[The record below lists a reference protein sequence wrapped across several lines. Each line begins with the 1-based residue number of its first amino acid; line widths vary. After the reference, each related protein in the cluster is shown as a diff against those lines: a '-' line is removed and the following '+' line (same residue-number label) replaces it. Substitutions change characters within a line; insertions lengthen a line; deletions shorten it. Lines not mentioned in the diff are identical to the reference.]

1 MSGPL
6 STARIGGRVG
16 GWIAAHRSAAAT
28 LVSGGAVAALVAV
41 VSVVSTGFVAHQVDL
56 HDGAVWV
63 TSDVHHAAGRANP
76 VVGELNG
83 LVPLGAGSLDVDQ
96 SGSTVVVADRGDGE
110 GRIVDTA
117 SMTADESF
125 PLPAGE
131 ASIVLSGDRAIVWSP
146 ESGSAWSTTV
156 PALPAFDPDAPA
168 DVTVGPTGAMAT
180 WQGRLYAVSPATGSV
195 YSTSG
200 GEEQTSTTVD
210 VAADADVTMTA
221 TDAGWFVFDRGTSR
235 LISASGAVAVT
246 LDDPASAVL
255 QQAGDGRDG
264 VLLATSTGLV
274 RIDPATGSSRALSDG
289 HAGVPAAPLE
299 ADGCVYAAWSDGS
312 GWTDCASS
320 TGSPTGAP
328 SGSAGEPAE
337 TTFPGMGSESRLVF
351 RANGEGGVL
360 LNDRTS
366 GRAWDVTRGNAVID
380 DWDQLLDTTTT
391 DPRQDDT
398 VTDAPE
404 APDPVQ
410 QPPVAVDDDL
420 GARAGRTQTLPVLLN
435 DYDVNGDTLV
445 IDDVT
450 VPDGVDWRV
459 DIIDGGQQLQLTLP
473 GTAGGTLAFG
483 YAISDGR
490 GGTARATVTVTV
502 RAPGE
507 NSPPVQVRRSTLDVA
522 LGTRAT
528 TDVRGDW
535 YDPDGDPFHLASAG
549 VSPPDSVT
557 FRPEGQV
564 TYLDSGAST
573 GSRDISLVVSD
584 GTSTTAGTIPVVVH
598 DPADTPLVAEGF
610 VVSLHAGVEDTVEPL
625 PHVRGGTDALRL
637 TTVGVRD
644 GVSVDADYVKGAV
657 RVTASSAGTYLI
669 DYSVADGSR
678 TATGTIR
685 LEVTAVPDANSP
697 PVTVPHSTFARQGSS
712 VEVDVLAGDYD
723 PAGAVLIV
731 TSAGPAADPA
741 VQVEVLEQRTIR
753 VTLTGPLAGGSTSF
767 AYTVSNGL
775 ASSAGSV
782 TVVEVTPPA
791 IRQPPV
797 AVADVASVR
806 VGDVVDI
813 PVLDNDSQ
821 PDGDQLTLHA
831 DLARPLSSG
840 SGLLFVSGSVLR
852 YLAPSTPGEY
862 TAEYRVDAPDGQW
875 ATAQV
880 TIRVREADA
889 ASNSAPVPV
898 RITAR
903 VLAGETVRI
912 PIPLTG
918 IDPDGD
924 SVQFAGVDSTPE
936 KGSITATG
944 ASWIEYTAGD
954 YSAGTDA
961 FGYTV
966 VDGLGARA
974 SGTIRVGISPR
985 ADGARSPVATP
996 DEVVVRPGRTVL
1008 VPVLANDSDPDGSP
1022 LSLVRVSA
1030 EDGAAT
1036 ATVTGD
1042 LVAISAPTTPGRYG
1056 FVYEIENQRGG
1067 TSSTFVTADVT
1078 PDAPLARPVVSD
1090 TVLTL
1095 DDIAN
1100 RDSVDVDVLANVFF
1114 AEGPASQLALR
1125 VGDGYS
1131 SAASITSDHRLRV
1144 EVRDARQIIP
1154 FTVAHPDDPS
1164 ITASGFVWVPGLRDA
1179 LPQLRSGAPALVV
1192 QSGAELRIP
1201 LADQVVV
1208 AGGGT
1213 PRISDPNTV
1222 RATHAD
1228 GSSLVSGDTTLVYR
1242 SAADYYGP
1250 ASISFEV
1257 ADGTGPDARRA
1268 TLVLPITV
1276 RPATNQPPVFDGA
1289 VIEFEPGQQKTI
1301 DLTRLT
1307 TYPYPGAGNLLAY
1320 RVLGE
1325 APAGVT
1331 YSLDGT
1337 TLTVSADPSARRGS
1351 TGSLSIGVAD
1361 KQSEGRSGRIDLSV
1375 VASTRP
1381 LAVLGA
1387 DSVIAPRGATTTVDV
1402 LANDRA
1408 GNPFPDVPLQ
1418 VVAVRGTDAAALPA
1432 GVAVAASADRASLSV
1447 TVSGDAAP
1455 GDITLQYQVADAT
1468 QDVSR
1473 YVWGT
1478 VRVSIQDMPAPVTG
1492 LVVTGFRDREVDV
1505 SFAPGAANNSPLTGF
1520 LATATTAS
1528 GTTVTTTCPT
1538 TRCAVRTPGNGSASA
1553 VRIAVSAQ
1561 NAIGASES
1569 TPLGPLVWSDV
1580 LPGPPSGLSL
1590 TPGDGSILASWNP
1603 AVVPDGGSPVSAYE
1617 VRVDG
1622 RLVQTVPA
1630 CASACSTTIG
1640 GVANGVSATVV
1651 VTAKNDAYPALA
1663 VWAGSEASGTT
1674 TPFGPPIAASVSAG
1688 AETGAAG
1695 RDVVVGWSGFGGN
1708 GSPVVGY
1715 VVQLLRGGSGV
1726 PQGAQ
1731 ACSVS
1736 SGRVS
1741 LPSVGGDVLAQQQS
1755 GGPGSVRFAA
1765 LDSSSADYSVVVWGW
1780 NAAGCTASTV
1790 QTVSVYPRPGVPS
1803 ASVTMVQDGSTWDA
1817 FVSAGGDATRYRI
1830 QRVDGSGAP
1839 VGDPV
1844 DFSGA
1849 GLPRAL
1855 VGGAFGEVLRFR
1867 LQACSVWSTVQ
1878 LCGDWS
1884 SPFAAPEPSLTFDLD
1899 PDAQLVGDTFS
1910 WVNPP
1915 SNGSLP
1921 ASFVCGRSGSS
1932 STAAAAGS
1940 TCTAPPGEGAP
1951 WLEVTVAG
1959 HPYTVSGSKG

>member
-1 MSGPL
+1 MKGAL
-6 STARIGGRVG
+6 GTGRIGGWV
-16 GWIAAHRSAAAT
+16 AAHRSAAAT

-41 VSVVSTGFVAHQVDL
+41 VSVVSTGFVAQQVDL
-56 HDGAVWV
+56 HDGTVWV
-63 TSDVHHAAGRANP
+63 TSDLHHAAGRANP

-110 GRIVDTA
+110 GRLVDTA

-156 PALPAFDPDAPA
+156 PALPAFDPDAAA
-168 DVTVGPTGAMAT
+168 DVTVGPTGAMAA

-195 YSTSG
+195 YSLSSG
-200 GEEQTSTTVD
+200 EAQTSLAVD
-210 VAADADVTMTA
+210 LAADADVTMTA
-221 TDAGWFVFDRGTSR
+221 TDAGWIVFDRSTSR
-235 LISASGAVAVT
+235 VISASGAVPVS
-246 LDDPASAVL
+246 LDDPAGAVL
-255 QQAGDGRDG
+255 QQPGEGRDG
-264 VLLATSTGLV
+264 VLLATRSGLV
-274 RIDPATGSSRALSDG
+274 LIDPTTGSTRSLSEG
-289 HAGVPAAPLE
+289 HSGAPAAPIE
-299 ADGCVYAAWSDGS
+299 IDGCGYAAWSDGT
-312 GWTDCASS
+312 GWTDCAS
-320 TGSPTGAP
+320 TADPGRAT
-328 SGSAGEPAE
+328 SGEAGEAGEAGE
-337 TTFPGMGSESRLVF
+337 TTFEGMGSESRLVF
-351 RANGEGGVL
+351 RTNGDGGVL

-366 GRAWDVTRGNAVID
+366 GRAWDVARDNAVID

-391 DPRQDDT
+391 DPQQEDAA
-398 VTDAPE
+398 TDAPDT
-404 APDPVQ
+404 PDPVQ

-420 GARAGRTQTLPVLLN
+420 GARAGRAQALPVLLN

-459 DIIDGGQQLQLTLP
+459 DVIDDGQQLQLTLP
-473 GTAGGTLAFG
+473 GTATGTLTFG
-483 YAISDGR
+483 YGISDGR
-490 GGTARATVTVTV
+490 GGSARATVAVTI

-522 LGTRAT
+522 LGARAT
-528 TDVRGDW
+528 TDVRSDW
-535 YDPDGDPFHLASAG
+535 YDPDADPFYLASAG
-549 VSPPDSVT
+549 TPPPDSVT

-564 TYLDSGAST
+564 TYLDSGTSA
-573 GSRDISLVVSD
+573 GPRDISLVVSD
-584 GTSTTAGTIPVVVH
+584 GASTTAGTIPVVVH
-598 DPADTPLVAEGF
+598 DPADVPLVADGF
-610 VVSLHAGVEDTVEPL
+610 VVSLNAGVEDTVEPL
-625 PHVRGGTDALRL
+625 PHVRGGTEALRL

-644 GVSVDADYVKGAV
+644 GVTVDADYVQGAV
-657 RVTASSAGTYLI
+657 RLTASSAGTYLI

-678 TATGTIR
+678 TATGTMR
-685 LEVTAVPDANSP
+685 LEVTAVPDANSA
-697 PVTVPHSTFARQGSS
+697 PVTVPHTTFVRQGSS
-712 VEVDVLAGDYD
+712 VEIDVLAGDYD

-731 TSAGPAADPA
+731 TSAGSAADPG

-775 ASSAGSV
+775 ASAAGSV

-821 PDGDQLTLHA
+821 PDGDQLSLHA
-831 DLARPLSSG
+831 DLARPLSAG
-840 SGLLFVSGSVLR
+840 SGLLFASGSVLR
-852 YLAPSTPGEY
+852 YLAPATPGEY

-889 ASNSAPVPV
+889 ASNSAPVPARV
-898 RITAR
+898 TAR
-903 VLAGETVRI
+903 VLSGETVRI

-924 SVQFAGVDSTPE
+924 SVQFAGVDSAPE
-936 KGSITATG
+936 KGTISATG
-944 ASWIEYTAGD
+944 VSWLEYTAGD
-954 YSAGTDA
+954 YSAGTDT

-966 VDGLGARA
+966 VDSLGARA

-985 ADGARSPVATP
+985 ADGARPPVATP

-1030 EDGAAT
+1030 QDGAAT
-1036 ATVTGD
+1036 AAVSGD
-1042 LVAISAPTTPGRYG
+1042 LVAITAPSTPGRYG

-1095 DDIAN
+1095 DDIAG
-1100 RDSVDVDVLANVFF
+1100 RDSVDVDVLENVFF
-1114 AEGPASQLALR
+1114 AEGPASQLDLR

-1131 SAASITSDHRLRV
+1131 SAASVTPEHRLRV
-1144 EVRDARQIIP
+1144 EVREGRQIIP
-1154 FTVAHPDDPS
+1154 FTVAHPEDPT
-1164 ITASGFVWVPGLRDA
+1164 ITASGFVWVPGTRDA

-1208 AGGGT
+1208 AGDGT

-1257 ADGTGPDARRA
+1257 ADGAGPDARRA

-1289 VIEFEPGQQKTI
+1289 VIEFEPGQQKNI
-1301 DLTRLT
+1301 DLTKLT
-1307 TYPYPGAGNLLAY
+1307 TYPYPGAGNLLSY

-1325 APAGVT
+1325 APSGFAF
-1331 YSLDGT
+1331 SLDGT
-1337 TLTVSADPSARRGS
+1337 TLTMTADPSTRRGA

-1361 KQSEGRSGRIDLSV
+1361 KQSEGRSGRIDVSV

-1381 LAVLGA
+1381 LAVLGT
-1387 DSVIAPRGATTTVDV
+1387 DSVIAPRGGTTTVDV

-1418 VVAVRGTDAAALPA
+1418 VVAVRGTDSATLPA
-1432 GVAVAASADRASLSV
+1432 GVSVATSADRASLSV
-1447 TVSGDAAP
+1447 TVAGDAAP
-1455 GDITLQYQVADAT
+1455 GDLTLQYQVADAT
-1468 QDVSR
+1468 QDSSR

-1478 VRVSIQDMPAPVTG
+1478 VRVSVQDRPAPVTG
-1492 LVVTGFRDREVDV
+1492 LVVAGFGDREVDV
-1505 SFAPGAANNSPLTGF
+1505 SFAPGAANNSAISAF

-1528 GTTVTTTCPT
+1528 GTSVTTTCAT
-1538 TRCAVRTPGNGSASA
+1538 TRCTVRTPGNGSASA
-1553 VRIAVSAQ
+1553 VRITVSAQ
-1561 NAIGASES
+1561 NGIGASDP

-1580 LPGPPSGLSL
+1580 LPGPPTGLTL
-1590 TPGDGSILASWNP
+1590 TPGDGSIRASWSP
-1603 AVVPDGGSPVSAYE
+1603 AVVLDGGSPVSAYE

-1622 RLVQTVPA
+1622 RLVQTLPA
-1630 CASACSTTIG
+1630 CSSACATTLG
-1640 GVANGVSATVV
+1640 GVANGVSTTVV

-1663 VWAGSEASGTT
+1663 VWSGSEASGTT
-1674 TPFGPPIAASVSAG
+1674 TPFGAPIASGASAV

-1695 RDVVVGWSGFGGN
+1695 RDVVVGWSGFGDNGN
-1708 GSPVVGY
+1708 PVAGY
-1715 VVQLLRGGSGV
+1715 VAQLLRAGSGV

-1736 SGRVS
+1736 EGRVS
-1741 LPSVGGDVLAQQQS
+1741 LPSVGGDVLAQQQT
-1755 GGPGSVRFAA
+1755 GGPGAVRFAS
-1765 LDSSSADYSVVVWGW
+1765 LDASSADYSVVVWGW
-1780 NAAGCTASTV
+1780 NAAGCTPSAV
-1790 QTVSVYPRPGVPS
+1790 QTVSVYPRPGVPT
-1803 ASVTMVQDGSTWDA
+1803 ATVTMVQDGSTWDA
-1817 FVSAGGDATRYRI
+1817 YVSVSGDGSRYRI
-1830 QRVDGSGAP
+1830 QRVDDGGAP
-1839 VGDPV
+1839 VGDPA

-1849 GLPRAL
+1849 GFPRAL
-1855 VGGAFGEVLRFR
+1855 VGGAFGDVLRFR

-1884 SPFAAPEPSLTFDLD
+1884 TPYAAPEPSLTFDLD
-1899 PDAQLVGDTFS
+1899 PDPQLVGDTFS

-1915 SNGSLP
+1915 ANGGLP
-1921 ASFVCGRSGSS
+1921 AAFVCGRSGSAA
-1932 STAAAAGS
+1932 TATATGP
-1940 TCTAPPGEGAP
+1940 TCTVPPGDGAP

-1959 HPYTVSGSKG
+1959 HSYTVSGSKG

>member
-1 MSGPL
+1 MSGTIG
-6 STARIGGRVG
+6 SGRIA
-16 GWIAAHRSAAAT
+16 GWIAAHRSTTAT
-28 LVSGGAVAALVAV
+28 LVSGGTIAALVAV
-41 VSVVSTGFVAHQVDL
+41 VSVVSTGFVAQQVDL
-56 HDGAVWV
+56 HDGTVWV
-63 TSDVHHAAGRANP
+63 TSDTHHAAGRANP
-76 VVGELNG
+76 LVGELNG

-110 GRIVDTA
+110 GRLVDTA
-117 SMTADESF
+117 AMTADQSF

-131 ASIVLSGDRAIVWSP
+131 ASILLSGDRAIVWSP

-156 PALPAFDPDAPA
+156 AALPAFDPDATA
-168 DVTVGPTGAMAT
+168 DVTVGPNGAMAA
-180 WQGRLYAVSPATGSV
+180 WQGRLSAVSPATGYV

-200 GEEQTSTTVD
+200 GEEQTSTSID
-210 VAADADVTMTA
+210 LAADADVVMTA
-221 TDAGWFVFDRGTSR
+221 TDAGWVVFDRSTDR
-235 LISASGAVAVT
+235 LISPAGTVQVEI
-246 LDDPASAVL
+246 DDPASAVL
-255 QQAGDGRDG
+255 QQAGEGRQG
-264 VLLATSTGLV
+264 VLLATRTALV
-274 RIDPATGSSRALSDG
+274 RVDPASGATTTLSQG
-289 HAGVPAAPLE
+289 HEGTPAAPLE
-299 ADGCVYAAWSDGS
+299 TGGCTYAAWSDGT
-312 GWTDCASS
+312 GWTDCGASQAAAQ
-320 TGSPTGAP
+320 GSPAAQGSVAAP
-328 SGSAGEPAE
+328 RDTAFE
-337 TTFPGMGSESRLVF
+337 GMSSESRLAF
-351 RANGEGGVL
+351 RTNGDGGVL

-366 GRAWDVTRGNAVID
+366 GRAWDVTRDNAVID
-380 DWDQLLDTTTT
+380 DWDDLLDTTTN
-391 DPRQDDT
+391 DPQQDDR

-404 APDPVQ
+404 TPDPVQ

-420 GARAGRTQTLPVLLN
+420 GARAGRAQVLPVLLN
-435 DYDVNGDTLV
+435 DYDVNGDVLV

-459 DIIDGGQQLQLTLP
+459 DIIDDGQQLQLTLP
-473 GTAGGTLAFG
+473 STSTGTLAFG
-483 YAISDGR
+483 YGISDGR
-490 GGTARATVTVTV
+490 GGTARATATVTV

-507 NSPPVQVRRSTLDVA
+507 NSPPVQVRRTTLDVA
-522 LGTRAT
+522 LGARAT
-528 TDVRGDW
+528 TDIRGDW
-535 YDPDGDPFHLASAG
+535 YDPDGDPFYLASAG
-549 VSPPDSVT
+549 TPPPDSVT

-564 TYLDSGAST
+564 TYLDSGTST
-573 GSRDISLVVSD
+573 GARDISLVVSD
-584 GTSTTAGTIPVVVH
+584 GLATTAGTIPVVVH
-598 DPADTPLVAEGF
+598 DPADVALVAEGF
-610 VVSLHAGVEDTVEPL
+610 VVPLHVGVEETIEPL
-625 PHVRGGTDALRL
+625 THIRGGSDALRL
-637 TTVGVRD
+637 TSVGVRD
-644 GVSVDADYVKGAV
+644 GVAVDADYVKGSV
-657 RVTASSAGTYLI
+657 RLTASSAGTFLL
-669 DYSVADGSR
+669 DYSVADGAR

-685 LEVTAVPDANSP
+685 LQVTALPDANSA
-697 PVTVPHSTFARQGSS
+697 PVTVPHASYVRQGSS

-731 TSAGPAADPA
+731 TSAGPAPDPA
-741 VQVEVLEQRTIR
+741 VQVEVLEQRIIR
-753 VTLTGPLAGGSTSF
+753 VTLTGPLTAGSVSF
-767 AYTVSNGL
+767 PYTVSNGL
-775 ASSAGSV
+775 ASTIGSV

-797 AVADVASVR
+797 AVADIASVR

-821 PDGDQLTLHA
+821 PDGDQLTLHP
-831 DLARPLSSG
+831 DLARPLSAG

-880 TIRVREADA
+880 TIRVRESDA
-889 ASNSAPVPV
+889 ASNSAPVPA

-924 SVQFAGVDSTPE
+924 SVQFAGVDSTPQ
-936 KGSITATG
+936 KGTIVATG
-944 ASWIEYTAGD
+944 ASWIDYTAGD
-954 YSAGTDA
+954 YSAGTDS

-996 DEVVVRPGRTVL
+996 DAVAVRPGRTVL
-1008 VPVLANDSDPDGSP
+1008 VPVLTNDSDPDGSP

-1030 EDGAAT
+1030 QDGAAT
-1036 ATVTGD
+1036 ASVSGD
-1042 LVAISAPTTPGRYG
+1042 LVVISAPTTPGRYG
-1056 FVYEIENQRGG
+1056 FVYDIENQRGG

-1095 DDIAN
+1095 DDIAG
-1100 RDSVDVDVLANVFF
+1100 RDTVDVDVLANVFF
-1114 AEGPASQLALR
+1114 AEGPATQLGLS
-1125 VGDGYS
+1125 VGDGYG
-1131 SAASITSDHRLRV
+1131 SAASVTSDHRLRV
-1144 EVRDARQIIP
+1144 DVREQRQIIP

-1164 ITASGFVWVPGLRDA
+1164 ITASGFVWVPGTRDA

-1201 LADQVVV
+1201 LAEQVVV
-1208 AGGGT
+1208 AGGGS
-1213 PRISDPNTV
+1213 PRITDPNTV

-1228 GSSLVSGDTTLVYR
+1228 GSSLVSGDATLVYR
-1242 SAADYYGP
+1242 SAADYFGP

-1301 DLTRLT
+1301 DLTKLT
-1307 TYPYPGAGNLLAY
+1307 TYPYPGAGNLLSY
-1320 RVLGE
+1320 RVLGD
-1325 APAGVT
+1325 APPGFG
-1331 YSLDGT
+1331 YSLSGT
-1337 TLTVSADPSARRGS
+1337 TLTMTADPSARRGAA
-1351 TGSLSIGVAD
+1351 GSLSIGVAD
-1361 KQSEGRSGRIDLSV
+1361 KQSEGRSGRIDVSV

-1387 DSVIAPRGATTTVDV
+1387 DSVIAPRGGTTTVDV

-1418 VVAVRGTDAAALPA
+1418 VVAVRGTDSAALPP
-1432 GVAVAASADRASLSV
+1432 GVSVATSPDRASLSV
-1447 TVSGDAAP
+1447 AVAGDAAP
-1455 GDITLQYQVADAT
+1455 GDLTLQYQVADAT
-1468 QDVSR
+1468 QDPSR
-1473 YVWGT
+1473 FVWST
-1478 VRVSIQDMPAPVTG
+1478 VRVSIQDRPAPVTG
-1492 LVVTGFRDREVDV
+1492 LVVTGFADREVDV
-1505 SFAPGAANNSPLTGF
+1505 SFAPGAANNSPISGF
-1520 LATATTAS
+1520 VATATTSSGAS
-1528 GTTVTTTCPT
+1528 VSTTCAT

-1553 VRIAVSAQ
+1553 VRISVSAQ
-1561 NAIGASES
+1561 NGIGLSDP
-1569 TPLGPLVWSDV
+1569 TTLGPLVWSDV
-1580 LPGPPSGLSL
+1580 LPGPPSALVL
-1590 TPGDGSILASWNP
+1590 TPGDGSIAASWNP
-1603 AVVPDGGSPVSAYE
+1603 AVVPGGGSPVSAYE

-1622 RLVQTVPA
+1622 RLAQTLAA
-1630 CASACSTTIG
+1630 CASACSTTLG
-1640 GVANGVSATVV
+1640 GVPNGVSTTVT

-1663 VWAGSEASGTT
+1663 VWSGSEVSATT

-1695 RDVVVGWSGFGGN
+1695 RDVVVGWSGFGDNGN
-1708 GSPVVGY
+1708 PVTGY
-1715 VVQLLRGGSGV
+1715 VVQLLRGGTGV

-1736 SGRVS
+1736 NGRVS
-1741 LPSVGGDVLAQQQS
+1741 LPTVGGDVLAQQQS
-1755 GGPGSVRFAA
+1755 GAPGSVRFAS

-1780 NAAGCTASTV
+1780 NAAGCTPSAV

-1803 ASVTMVQDGSTWDA
+1803 ASTTMVQDGSTRDA
-1817 FVSAGGDATRYRI
+1817 YVTVSGDGSRFRI
-1830 QRVDGSGAP
+1830 QRVDASGAP
-1839 VGDPV
+1839 VGDPA

-1849 GLPRAL
+1849 GFPRTL
-1855 VGGAFGEVLRFR
+1855 IGGAFGEVLRFR

-1884 SPFAAPEPSLTFDLD
+1884 GPFAAPEPSLTFDLD
-1899 PDAQLVGDTFS
+1899 PDPQLIGDTFS

-1915 SNGSLP
+1915 ANGSL
-1921 ASFVCGRSGSS
+1921 AATFLCGRSGSTA
-1932 STAAAAGS
+1932 TAAAAGT
-1940 TCTAPPGEGAP
+1940 TCTAPPGVGAP

-1959 HPYTVSGSKG
+1959 HSYTVSGSKG